1 MLNLLNP
8 GRRLLDR
15 LRLSQKF
22 GLISFFILLPILVTN
37 YFALVDRMSR
47 IASVHNELNGLPPLK
62 QSLGLLTSIQTL
74 YDLSQTQKGT
84 LLNVEE
90 SGLTREHQ
98 KVMEQ
103 LSALQAGWDEPT
115 SAARFKTLQNAL
127 TEVLSGVLQK
137 PPTTRQSQI
146 KQALDQA
153 PELLALAA
161 NGSGLTQNQS
171 AETRQMIE
179 LLTKNGPKI
188 RSTIGKSRALGSE
201 ALMIKI
207 LSAASSDQI
216 DGLSVE
222 LESLG
227 SEYELLMKNNELAP
241 AMSSGLQST
250 VDSLATTRSILE
262 KQVLLADELTEP
274 WLEFFKGVSEQLD
287 GAVRIEEDI
296 LEQLDN
302 ELNRTLQKSYRQ
314 LLLQAALSL
323 VSLILIIYLYSAFYV
338 SIRGNLN
345 GLAATLRKVA
355 NGDFT
360 GEYEAS
366 SRDELS
372 ELGNVLNTSVKQIR
386 SLIGEVNLTIKL
398 VEGQASQVEEIAS
411 NTNTAMNRQREMIE
425 QVATA
430 MNQMTYTAQEVAR
443 NAVTASNGAEQVNR
457 ETASGTDLINN
468 QTNST
473 KLLAKGIEEAVQI
486 IEQLAVESRSIGLVL
501 NVIKDIAGQ
510 TNLLALNAAIEAARA
525 GEQGRG
531 FAVVADEVRNLAKR
545 TQDSSGEIEQMISQL
560 QGGVN
565 AAVKTMDASQAKAEH
580 NVSDSM
586 HVQST
591 LDGILQTI
599 NQITEQSL
607 QISTSAEEQTAV
619 AKEIDHHILQINEAA
634 ELTAVGASRAEH
646 ASKELGQLVGRLNE
660 LIAVFK
666 V

>member
-1 MLNLLNP
+1 
-8 GRRLLDR
+8 
-15 LRLSQKF
+15 
-22 GLISFFILLPILVTN
+22 
-37 YFALVDRMSR
+37 
-47 IASVHNELNGLPPLK
+47 
-62 QSLGLLTSIQTL
+62 
-74 YDLSQTQKGT
+74 
-84 LLNVEE
+84 
-90 SGLTREHQ
+90 
-98 KVMEQ
+98 
-103 LSALQAGWDEPT
+103 
-115 SAARFKTLQNAL
+115 
-127 TEVLSGVLQK
+127 
-137 PPTTRQSQI
+137 
-146 KQALDQA
+146 
-153 PELLALAA
+153 
-161 NGSGLTQNQS
+161 
-171 AETRQMIE
+171 MI
-179 LLTKNGPKI
+179 
-188 RSTIGKSRALGSE
+188 
-201 ALMIKI
+201 MI